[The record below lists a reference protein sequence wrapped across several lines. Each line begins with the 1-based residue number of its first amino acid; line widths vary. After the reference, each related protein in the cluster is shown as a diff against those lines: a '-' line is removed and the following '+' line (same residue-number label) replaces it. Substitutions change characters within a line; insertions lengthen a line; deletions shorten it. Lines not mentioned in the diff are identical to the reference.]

1 MGRWVTDVVLLW
13 TVFCAWS
20 TWNCIQHV
28 TKTKQPVTTPCL
40 AAVSYSST
48 VAATAP

>member
-28 TKTKQPVTTPCL
+28 TKTKTRPCL
-40 AAVSYSST
+40 AAVSYSTTS
-48 VAATAP
+48 A